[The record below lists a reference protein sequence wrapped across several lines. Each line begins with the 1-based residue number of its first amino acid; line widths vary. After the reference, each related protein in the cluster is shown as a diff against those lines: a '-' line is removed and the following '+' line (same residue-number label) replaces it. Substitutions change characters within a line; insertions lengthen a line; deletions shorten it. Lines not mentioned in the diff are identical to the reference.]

1 MDEIPRHL
9 MVEFIFGLLFDRSMF
24 TEIIVYY
31 HLSIAIVHPSGHM
44 AIIVNKKFTSNR
56 SGRTHYGNDGS
67 TPSILSAFT
76 VTAIAYFAL
85 PRTHPISLPSKKAA
99 AVGKRSFPLCPLKCR
114 LQITIFNEVG
124 VYPKK
129 LSNIWNFHTDHD
141 AIKPL
146 GGIWLTFV
154 VMN

>member
-1 MDEIPRHL
+1 
-9 MVEFIFGLLFDRSMF
+9 MVNYQGTWWLNFFWFAFGRNMF

-31 HLSIAIVHPSGHM
+31 HLSIAFVCSSSHM
-44 AIIVNKKFTSNR
+44 VIIVNKKFTSNR

-76 VTAIAYFAL
+76 VAAIAYFAP
-85 PRTHPISLPSKKAA
+85 PRTHPTPLPSKKAV
-99 AVGKRSFPLCPLKCR
+99 AVGKRSFPLCTLKFR

-124 VYPKK
+124 VYPKR

-141 AIKPL
+141 TIKPL